1 MNRLNIYL
9 FNMTSKYIFINF
21 LIISILILLINSIE
35 LSRILNEDQKS
46 IVNFLYLSFLKFPS
60 ILNEILPFVTI
71 VSIAFLIRNLINNNE
86 LISMRNLG
94 YSIIDIFIPI
104 ALSVFLIGLFFL
116 IILNL
121 FFIFFGK

>member
-1 MNRLNIYL
+1 
-9 FNMTSKYIFINF
+9 MTSKYIFINF

-35 LSRILNEDQKS
+35 LSRILNADQKN

-71 VSIAFLIRNLINNNE
+71 VSIAFLVRNLINNNE

-104 ALSVFLIGLFFL
+104 ALVYF
-116 IILNL
+116 
-121 FFIFFGK
+121 

>member
-1 MNRLNIYL
+1 MNKLNIYL

-35 LSRILNEDQKS
+35 LSRVLNADQKN
-46 IVNFLYLSFLKFPS
+46 IFNFLYLSFLKFPS

-71 VSIAFLIRNLINNNE
+71 VSIAFLVRNLINNNE

-94 YSIIDIFIPI
+94 YSIFD
-104 ALSVFLIGLFFL
+104 VFLPIGLSIFVIGLFF
-116 IILNL
+116 
-121 FFIFFGK
+121 FIYFKSPICAF